1 MKLLLLYI
9 TCFLL
14 LPSTL
19 LMKLQYQF
27 IIFVLIFACQINAQT
42 PGVSI
47 FYEQF
52 TGDTREYIE
61 YIPGNLPIIISAPH
75 GGVKQSGETIGGT
88 FYSDNDSSLPDTS
101 CGTNERDDNTDIL
114 IREIQ
119 AEIFA
124 LTGCYAHVIINNLHR
139 SKLDPNRE
147 QTEATCGDSD
157 ALDHWNGW
165 HSFIDQASTSVETNW
180 GKGL

>member
-1 MKLLLLYI
+1 MKINLRFVLTLLLF
-9 TCFLL
+9 TCL
-14 LPSTL
+14 
-19 LMKLQYQF
+19 
-27 IIFVLIFACQINAQT
+27 VNAQT
-42 PGVSI
+42 PGVST

-52 TGDTREYIE
+52 PGDTREYIE

-75 GGVKQSGETIGGT
+75 GGVKQSGETIGGIS
-88 FYSDNDSSLPDTS
+88 YPDNDGTLPDRS
-101 CGTNERDDNTDIL
+101 CGGSNERDDNTEIL

-147 QTEATCGDSD
+147 SGEATCGDSD
-157 ALDHWNGW
+157 ALDHWNAW
-165 HSFIDQASTSVETNW
+165 HSFQIISQ
-180 GKGL
+180 

>member
-1 MKLLLLYI
+1 MFYPNSMKINLR
-9 TCFLL
+9 
-14 LPSTL
+14 
-19 LMKLQYQF
+19 
-27 IIFVLIFACQINAQT
+27 IIFALFLFTNLVNAQT
-42 PGVSI
+42 PGVST

-52 TGDTREYIE
+52 SGDTREYIE

-88 FYSDNDSSLPDTS
+88 FYPDNDGTLPDRS
-101 CGTNERDDNTDIL
+101 CGTDERDDNTDIL

-139 SKLDPNRE
+139 SKLDPIENKLKQPVAILMR
-147 QTEATCGDSD
+147 
-157 ALDHWNGW
+157 
-165 HSFIDQASTSVETNW
+165 
-180 GKGL
+180 